1 MTTAQNNFVLHVHL
15 NTTSFCPMTLTY
27 RHQMKI
33 SILIM
38 AYLYESMKRGTK
50 QTKGNAAARE
60 TSSKERIYA

>member
-1 MTTAQNNFVLHVHL
+1 
-15 NTTSFCPMTLTY
+15 MTLTY